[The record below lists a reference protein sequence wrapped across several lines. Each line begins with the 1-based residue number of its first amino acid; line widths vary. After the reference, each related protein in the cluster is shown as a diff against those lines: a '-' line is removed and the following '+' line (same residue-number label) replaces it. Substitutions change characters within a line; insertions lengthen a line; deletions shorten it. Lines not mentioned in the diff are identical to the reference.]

1 MKRILDLAKELG
13 VDAAEVQ
20 RVAVQ
25 CNVVVSGPTSTLD
38 ADDQNKI
45 RTAVK
50 SAAQPQAKSGGGK
63 TLTLNRPM
71 VAGQTRSGG
80 QVEGRGRTVEV
91 AVRRRHAVA
100 PQASRVNKPVTETV
114 KKAPETVPPVV
125 KSKLTPAQRAAGA
138 VEKKKQDAENLAREK
153 AAAAAQA
160 KELQAK
166 ELQSKELQSKELQA
180 NAAKAKADPVNIAQV
195 KANAAK
201 ANIGKTNATPDKAA
215 VAAKPRIVRSAASK
229 PVGNQS
235 AGNQSV
241 GNKPVAKKPTVA
253 MRKPAQKPADIA
265 RKAVAPSAVRPGG
278 GVQSAN
284 RPVMDRSN
292 TRPAATKPGANQSR
306 PNQSGANQPAGSRPN
321 ADRPAMN
328 RSGGNNRPAGG
339 NRPGMNRPGN
349 AANAGRPGS
358 ARPGTAR
365 PGAARPGTR
374 PAGAGQAGHKGPRTT
389 IRRGLTPAQI
399 AASKAPRSS
408 VKQIE
413 KKISEDRAAQR
424 RASRPAGRPGGAPA
438 GARPGGPNRAPS
450 VAVAPGAGAP
460 PAPGPQ
466 QRRRGPGGARPIRR
480 LSPAE
485 KAARRAY
492 SSKRNEVLSPEQEE
506 RQARLAR
513 GAGSKRFSSTVT
525 KDDDD
530 FVVRTVEF
538 TDPIMVAELAN
549 RMAFKSSEVV
559 KKLFEMGIM
568 TTVNEAI
575 DGDTATLIIEE
586 FGHKAKLINAAA
598 VEDVLVEDVSDDDD
612 GDLVPRPPVVVVMGH
627 VDHGKT
633 SILDAL
639 RKANVAGG
647 EAGGITQHI
656 GAYMVKLDGGERVVF
671 VDTPGH
677 EAFTSLRARGASMT
691 DVAVLV
697 VAADD
702 GVMPQTVEALNHAR
716 SAGVPMIVAVNK
728 MDKEGADPDMV
739 KRQLAEHEV
748 VPEDWGGDTIFVE
761 VSAHTGQGLDDLLEM
776 LALQTEILELKANPT
791 RRGKGIVVESRLDK
805 GRGPVAT
812 VLVQNGTFKQ
822 GDTVVVGSATGRL
835 RAIIDENAVQH
846 RTAGPSIPFELLGLD
861 SVPEAGQEIY
871 SVENEKQARDIV
883 RYRKDRERELGAEAK
898 KRASLDEL
906 FAHMK
911 SGIKEVPVLIK
922 GDVTGSVEAMA
933 ESLIKAGTDDVKV
946 KIVHKAIGG
955 ITESDVMLAS
965 AANAIIIGFN
975 VRPENKA
982 KKVAEVEGVDIRFY
996 KVIYDAIDEVKA
1008 AMAGVLSPDEVEKV
1022 TGTAD
1027 VREVFQ
1033 APKVGAV
1040 AGCYMTDG
1048 YVVRGSHVRVLRESV
1063 LVYDGVLASLRR
1075 FKDDVKEVKSG
1086 YEFGMSVEKF
1096 NDVKEGDTFEFYIIE
1111 EVAAT
1116 L

>member
-1 MKRILDLAKELG
+1 
-13 VDAAEVQ
+13 
-20 RVAVQ
+20 
-25 CNVVVSGPTSTLD
+25 
-38 ADDQNKI
+38 
-45 RTAVK
+45 
-50 SAAQPQAKSGGGK
+50 
-63 TLTLNRPM
+63 
-71 VAGQTRSGG
+71 
-80 QVEGRGRTVEV
+80 
-91 AVRRRHAVA
+91 
-100 PQASRVNKPVTETV
+100 
-114 KKAPETVPPVV
+114 
-125 KSKLTPAQRAAGA
+125 
-138 VEKKKQDAENLAREK
+138 
-153 AAAAAQA
+153 
-160 KELQAK
+160 
-166 ELQSKELQSKELQA
+166 
-180 NAAKAKADPVNIAQV
+180 
-195 KANAAK
+195 
-201 ANIGKTNATPDKAA
+201 
-215 VAAKPRIVRSAASK
+215 
-229 PVGNQS
+229 
-235 AGNQSV
+235 
-241 GNKPVAKKPTVA
+241 
-253 MRKPAQKPADIA
+253 
-265 RKAVAPSAVRPGG
+265 
-278 GVQSAN
+278 
-284 RPVMDRSN
+284 
-292 TRPAATKPGANQSR
+292 
-306 PNQSGANQPAGSRPN
+306 
-321 ADRPAMN
+321 
-328 RSGGNNRPAGG
+328 
-339 NRPGMNRPGN
+339 
-349 AANAGRPGS
+349 
-358 ARPGTAR
+358 
-365 PGAARPGTR
+365 
-374 PAGAGQAGHKGPRTT
+374 
-389 IRRGLTPAQI
+389 LTPAQI
-399 AASKAPRSS
+399 AAMKAPKST

-413 KKISEDRAAQR
+413 KKISDDRAAQR
-424 RASRPAGRPGGAPA
+424 KSGNRARPDNRPGGNA
-438 GARPGGPNRAPS
+438 GAGQQGTRRSPS

-460 PAPGPQ
+460 PAPTGAQP
-466 QRRRGPGGARPIRR
+466 RRRGPGGMRPQRR

-492 SSKRNEVLSPEQEE
+492 AAKRHEVLSPEEEE

-513 GAGSKRFSSTVT
+513 GSGSKRFSSLID
-525 KDDDD
+525 KDDEA
-530 FVVRTVEF
+530 FVIRTVEF
-538 TDPIMVAELAN
+538 TDPILVSELAS
-549 RMAFKSSEVV
+549 RMAIKSAEVV
-559 KKLFEMGIM
+559 KKLFEMGTP
-568 TTVNEAI
+568 TTVNESV
-575 DGDTATLIIEE
+575 DGDTAALIIEE

-598 VEDVLVEDVSDDDD
+598 VEDVLVEDVSEDDDA
-612 GDLVPRPPVVVVMGH
+612 DLEPRPPVVVVMGH

-639 RKANVAGG
+639 RKAHVADG

-671 VDTPGH
+671 IDTPGH
-677 EAFTSLRARGASMT
+677 EAFTSLRARGAGMT

-716 SAGVPMIVAVNK
+716 AAGVPMIVAVNK
-728 MDKEGADPDMV
+728 MDKEGADPEKVM
-739 KRQLAEHEV
+739 RQLAEHEV
-748 VPEDWGGDTIFVE
+748 VPEDWGGDTIFVK
-761 VSAHTGQGLDDLLEM
+761 VSAHTGEGLDELLEM
-776 LALQTEILELKANPT
+776 LALQTEVLELKANPK

-812 VLVQNGTFKQ
+812 VLVQNGTFNQ

-883 RYRKDRERELGAEAK
+883 RYRKDRERELGAEAQ

-906 FAHMK
+906 FANMQ
-911 SGIKEVPVLIK
+911 SGVKEVPVLIK

-933 ESLIKAGTDDVKV
+933 ESLLKAGTDEVKV

-965 AANAIIIGFN
+965 ASNAIIIGFN
-975 VRPENKA
+975 VRPESKA
-982 KKVAEVEGVDIRFY
+982 KKVAEAEGVDIRFY

-1048 YVVRGSHVRVLRESV
+1048 FVTRGSHVRVLRESV
-1063 LVYDGVLASLRR
+1063 LIYDGVLASLRR

-1086 YEFGMSVEKF
+1086 YECGMSVEKF
-1096 NDVKEGDTFEFYIIE
+1096 NDVKEGDTFEFYVIE

>member
-25 CNVVVSGPTSTLD
+25 CNVVVSGPTSSLD
-38 ADDQNKI
+38 VDDQKKI
-45 RTAVK
+45 RDAVK
-50 SAAQPQAKSGGGK
+50 SPPKAQSKSTGGK

-71 VAGQTRSGG
+71 VAGQTRSGS

-91 AVRRRHAVA
+91 AVRRRHAAAPKPTPKVA
-100 PQASRVNKPVTETV
+100 KAVVPEPVE
-114 KKAPETVPPVV
+114 KAPVEKAPVKAPVV
-125 KSKLTPAQRAAGA
+125 KQKLTPAQRAAA
-138 VEKKKQDAENLAREK
+138 SVEKKKQDAANIAREK
-153 AAAAAQA
+153 SAAAAKLSEEKALAVKAAAEKPAAPKTVTQKPVIQKPVTQKPVQTKPVA
-160 KELQAK
+160 PKTT
-166 ELQSKELQSKELQA
+166 
-180 NAAKAKADPVNIAQV
+180 AAKAPV
-195 KANAAK
+195 
-201 ANIGKTNATPDKAA
+201 P
-215 VAAKPRIVRSAASK
+215 
-229 PVGNQS
+229 
-235 AGNQSV
+235 
-241 GNKPVAKKPTVA
+241 
-253 MRKPAQKPADIA
+253 MRAKPADIA
-265 RKAVAPSAVRPGG
+265 RKAVAPSSVRPSGG
-278 GVQSAN
+278 IQGAN
-284 RPVMDRSN
+284 RPVAERQAANRQGASRAAGN
-292 TRPAATKPGANQSR
+292 RPTNARPQAGNRPGVASR
-306 PNQSGANQPAGSRPN
+306 PSMNQSGANRPN
-321 ADRPAMN
+321 
-328 RSGGNNRPAGG
+328 
-339 NRPGMNRPGN
+339 
-349 AANAGRPGS
+349 
-358 ARPGTAR
+358 TAR
-365 PGAARPGTR
+365 PGAANRPNTARPG
-374 PAGAGQAGHKGPRTT
+374 AGAQATHKGPRTT

-413 KKISEDRAAQR
+413 KKISEERAAQR
-424 RASRPAGRPGGAPA
+424 RSANRPTRPGQQAGAPTH
-438 GARPGGPNRAPS
+438 GGPRRAPS
-450 VAVAPGAGAP
+450 VAVAPGAAGAGAP
-460 PAPGPQ
+460 PPPGV

-492 SSKRNEVLSPEQEE
+492 SNKRHEVLSPEQEE

-530 FVVRTVEF
+530 FVVRTVEV
-538 TDPIMVAELAN
+538 TDPILVSELAN

-568 TTVNEAI
+568 TTVTEGI
-575 DGDTATLIIEE
+575 DADTATLIIEE

-598 VEDVLVEDVSDDDD
+598 VEDVLVEDVSEDDQ

-639 RKANVAGG
+639 RKAKVAEG

-677 EAFTSLRARGASMT
+677 EAFTGLRARGASMT

-716 SAGVPMIVAVNK
+716 SAGVPMIVAINK
-728 MDKEGADPDMV
+728 MDKDGANPDMV

-761 VSAHTGQGLDDLLEM
+761 VSAHTGQGLEDLLEM

-791 RRGKGIVVESRLDK
+791 RRGQGIVVESRLDK

-812 VLVQNGTFKQ
+812 VLVQNGTFKK

-835 RAIIDENAVQH
+835 RAIVDENSVQH

-861 SVPEAGQEIY
+861 SVPEAGQKIY
-871 SVENEKQARDIV
+871 AVESEKQARDIV

-906 FAHMK
+906 FANMQ

-933 ESLIKAGTDDVKV
+933 ESLIKAGTDEVKV
-946 KIVHKAIGG
+946 KIIHRAIGG

-975 VRPENKA
+975 VRPETKA
-982 KKVAEVEGVDIRFY
+982 KKAAAAEGVDIRFY

-1048 YVVRGSHVRVLRESV
+1048 SVTRGSHVRVLRDNV
-1063 LVYDGVLASLRR
+1063 LIYDGVLASLRR

-1086 YEFGMSVEKF
+1086 YEFGTSVENF
-1096 NDVKEGDTFEFYIIE
+1096 NDVKEGDTFEFFIIE